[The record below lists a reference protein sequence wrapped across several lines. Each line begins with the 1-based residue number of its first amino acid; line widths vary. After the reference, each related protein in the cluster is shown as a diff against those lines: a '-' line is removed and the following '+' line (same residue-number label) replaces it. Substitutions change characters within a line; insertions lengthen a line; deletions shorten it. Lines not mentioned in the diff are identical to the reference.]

1 MRRLLAL
8 LVFLVAVG
16 VAGVWTSNIRLPGG
30 YAVSPVLVTTE
41 TQHNILLMPVT
52 GREYKQLSDPG
63 ATWMVPFS
71 RVITLDR
78 RLQLL
83 NADPVKVVISGGEN
97 LLMDY
102 YVAWRIDDPA
112 AFIRN
117 FPQAQTDARGG
128 MQMARDRIQES
139 VKGIVGETVARL
151 DITEL
156 LARNEALESLTAQ
169 ANEQIQETGVS
180 IVDIQ
185 ISRTELPPNSLAA
198 AYSQMREQQRAIAR
212 ETRVRGERLA
222 REARATA
229 EKQARATLAEAHA
242 FAERTRGAGDAGAA
256 RTYADAYGRAPDFYA
271 FVRSLEAYRKTIDE
285 RTTLVLSPDHEFFKF
300 LGAGAS
306 P

>member
-1 MRRLLAL
+1 MKTLLRGLVILAGL
-8 LVFLVAVG
+8 LVAAVWSSQ
-16 VAGVWTSNIRLPGG
+16 VRLPGG
-30 YAVSPVLVTTE
+30 HSVSPVLVTNETE
-41 TQHNILLMPVT
+41 LNVLLMPVT
-52 GREYKQLSDPG
+52 GREYKLISAPG
-63 ATWMVPFS
+63 AAWVVPFS

-102 YVAWRIDDPA
+102 YVAWRIVDPA

-117 FPQAQTDARGG
+117 FPRVQTDVVTG

-151 DITEL
+151 DIAQL
-156 LARNEALESLTAQ
+156 LERNEALDSLVGQ
-169 ANEQIQETGVS
+169 ANREIQETGVS
-180 IVDIQ
+180 IVDVQ

-212 ETRVRGERLA
+212 ETRAKGERLA

-229 EKQARATLAEAHA
+229 EKQARATLAKAHA
-242 FAERTRGAGDAGAA
+242 FAERTRGAGDAAAA
-256 RTYADAYGRAPDFYA
+256 RTYAEAYSRDPEFYA

-285 RTTLVLSPDHEFFKF
+285 RTTLVVSPDHDFFRF
-300 LGAGAS
+300 LEGGGTR
-306 P
+306 

>member
-1 MRRLLAL
+1 LLQL
-8 LVFLVAVG
+8 LVILVG
-16 VAGVWTSNIRLPGG
+16 VVVAAVWSSPIRLPGD
-30 YAVSPVLVTTE
+30 YAVSPVLVTSETE
-41 TQHNILLMPVT
+41 HNVLLMPVT
-52 GREYKQLSDPG
+52 GREYKLISEPG
-63 ATWMVPFS
+63 ATWIVPFS

-102 YVAWRIDDPA
+102 YVAWRIVDPA

-117 FPQAQTDARGG
+117 FPRVQTDVLTG
-128 MQMARDRIQES
+128 MRMARDRIQES

-151 DITEL
+151 DIEQL
-156 LARNEALESLTAQ
+156 LARNEELDTLAGQ
-169 ANEQIQETGVS
+169 ANREIQETGVS
-180 IVDIQ
+180 IIDVQ

-198 AYSQMREQQRAIAR
+198 AYSQMREQQHAIAR

-222 REARATA
+222 REARASA
-229 EKQARATLAEAHA
+229 EKDARATLAEAHA

-256 RTYADAYGRAPDFYA
+256 RTYAEAYTRDPEFYA
-271 FVRSLEAYRKTIDE
+271 FVRSLEAYRKTIDD
-285 RTTLVLSPDHEFFKF
+285 RTTLVLRPDHAFFRF
-300 LGAGAS
+300 LGGEGA